1 MLIALGAKM
10 LPGRGKMEGGNKM
23 KKITITWCIDD
34 VLAVD
39 HSLTPKQAREVLR
52 LMKHRHDASI
62 GINWD
67 VIQCHIDQV
76 KEDSK

>member
-1 MLIALGAKM
+1 
-10 LPGRGKMEGGNKM
+10 M
-23 KKITITWCIDD
+23 KKITITWCADD

-39 HSLTPKQAREVLR
+39 PSLKPKQVREVLR
-52 LMKHRHDASI
+52 LMKRRHDASV

-76 KEDSK
+76 KEDSL

>member
-1 MLIALGAKM
+1 
-10 LPGRGKMEGGNKM
+10 M

-34 VLAVD
+34 VLSVD
-39 HSLTPKQAREVLR
+39 PTLSPKQARDVLR
-52 LMKHRHDASI
+52 LMKRRHDASV

-76 KEDSK
+76 KYESL